1 MSTNS
6 DRSTN
11 AAIPNILLCN
21 DDGIFAPG
29 IAALHRAVGHLGQ
42 LTVAAPDVERSATG
56 HAITL
61 EAPIRCK
68 QVQMPGGDMGN
79 AIGGTPADCVKLAV
93 RELMKDTPP
102 DIVLSGINIG
112 ANTGISVLYSGT
124 VSAASEAAIHNIPS
138 IAFSLCSYTD
148 LQWEVAGRI
157 AAELTEKFLKNP
169 PPAGILLNVNIPNL
183 PYDEI
188 KGIRATQMGRSRFIE
203 RFHERQDPRGGTYYW
218 LDGELQVEDPGE
230 AIDVHAVADGY
241 ISITPIQLDRTA
253 YDCMAE
259 VDRIYS
265 T

>member
-6 DRSTN
+6 DSSSN
-11 AAIPNILLCN
+11 AAMPNILLCN

-61 EAPIRCK
+61 ESPIRCK
-68 QVQMPGGDMGN
+68 QVDMPCGAKGH

-124 VSAASEAAIHNIPS
+124 VSAASEAAIHNVPA

-148 LQWEVAGRI
+148 VRWDMAGRV
-157 AAELTEKFLKNP
+157 AAELTEKFQKSATTGHFVECEYSK
-169 PPAGILLNVNIPNL
+169 PAV
-183 PYDEI
+183 
-188 KGIRATQMGRSRFIE
+188 
-203 RFHERQDPRGGTYYW
+203 
-218 LDGELQVEDPGE
+218 
-230 AIDVHAVADGY
+230 
-241 ISITPIQLDRTA
+241 
-253 YDCMAE
+253 
-259 VDRIYS
+259 
-265 T
+265 